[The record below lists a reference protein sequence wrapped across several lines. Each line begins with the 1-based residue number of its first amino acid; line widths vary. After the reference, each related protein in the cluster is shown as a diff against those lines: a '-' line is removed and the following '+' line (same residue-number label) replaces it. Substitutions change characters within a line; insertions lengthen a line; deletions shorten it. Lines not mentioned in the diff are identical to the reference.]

1 MVIARC
7 SCFSFQLY
15 PTICYITPVK
25 NTQQRLVNIFNTL
38 LESFGRRNWW
48 PGETELEIIVG
59 AVLTQN
65 TSWKN
70 VEKAIDNLKQHNAL
84 DIETLYKMD
93 KKTLALIIKSSG
105 FYNIKSN
112 RLKNLINVIYDD
124 YLSNISNLKM
134 LSVLEVRNRLLAVNG
149 IGKETADSI
158 ILYALN
164 KPIFVIDVYTKRF
177 LKNHRIYDGQN
188 DYDAIQDFFMRNL
201 PENTYLFNEFHA
213 LIVYLCQNFCKK
225 MPLCNKCPLEKDI
238 I

>member
-1 MVIARC
+1 M
-7 SCFSFQLY
+7 
-15 PTICYITPVK
+15 K
-25 NTQQRLVNIFNTL
+25 NTQQRLLDIFDIL
-38 LESFGRRNWW
+38 LKSFGKRNWW
-48 PGETELEIIVG
+48 PGETELEIIIG

-84 DIETLYKMD
+84 DLQTLFEMD
-93 KKTLALIIKSSG
+93 KATLALIIKPSG
-105 FYNIKSN
+105 FYNIKSS
-112 RLKNLINVIYDD
+112 RLKNLINVIYND
-124 YLSNISNLKM
+124 YASNILNINKLNMWDTREK
-134 LSVLEVRNRLLAVNG
+134 LLEING

-188 DYDAIQDFFMRNL
+188 DYDSIQGFFMRNL
-201 PENTYLFNEFHA
+201 PKDTYLFNEFHA

-225 MPLCNKCPLEKDI
+225 VPLCNKCPLKPDLI
-238 I
+238 